1 MSPTPDLPHASN
13 LSSAALRSGRGA
25 IALHSTTPQQQALYD
40 RLQAFSL
47 DQPGAALSFSQRL
60 ARDNCWSLNYTQR
73 VIEEYKK
80 FAFLAVCA
88 GHPVTPSDQVDQ
100 AWHQHLT
107 YSRSYWEVFCPQVLQ
122 TPLHHEPTQG
132 GQTEHHKFNDWYR
145 KTLQSYEAWFGEA
158 PPPDIWP
165 DPSLRFGRDLQFRR
179 VNVQQHWVL
188 PRPDWAGR
196 WAAIWQSGWRSGWQF
211 VQQSP
216 VVLGGLVVLAL
227 SLTSCAAIAP
237 IPNPLDLR
245 GPEFLQFYLFVL
257 GSTLLVAW
265 ALRRWLRQPG
275 TVEGQSLPPLDPY
288 EVAYL
293 VGGAD
298 RAIDTAI
305 VSMARLQPPA
315 IVAQEGFLVPLVVP
329 EPSQHPLE
337 RAILESM
344 NGSKATVQS
353 LRRDTARATE
363 TLRSRLQ
370 ALGLALS
377 PAQAA
382 KARLYPA
389 LLLLLPLLLG
399 IAKVLV
405 GLSRGRPV
413 GFLLMMIV
421 VWLVVIAIFQLPP
434 LSSRYG
440 ERALQQIRA
449 THQSAMTLR
458 TRDLSAVQQTQLLF
472 LIALS
477 GTTALRGKEFA
488 SLRAALSPVSSTG
501 SGSGYSSSWGSDG
514 WSGDGGGGDG
524 GGGGCGGCGG

>member
-1 MSPTPDLPHASN
+1 MSPTPDLPHASS

-60 ARDNCWSLNYTQR
+60 ARDNRWSLDYAQR

-158 PPPDIWP
+158 PPADIWP
-165 DPSLRFGRDLQFRR
+165 EPSLRFGRDLQFRR
-179 VNVQQHWVL
+179 INMQQHWVL
-188 PRPDWAGR
+188 PRPDWVGQWRAFWR
-196 WAAIWQSGWRSGWQF
+196 AIRL
-211 VQQSP
+211 SP
-216 VVLGGLVVLAL
+216 ASLGGLVVLAFGV
-227 SLTSCAAIAP
+227 TSCTAIAP
-237 IPNPLDLR
+237 FPNPLDLR
-245 GPEFLQFYLFVL
+245 GPEFLQFYLFTL
-257 GSTLLVAW
+257 SSTLLVAW
-265 ALRRWLRQPG
+265 ALRQWLRQPSNR
-275 TVEGQSLPPLDPY
+275 TETSLPKLDPY

-293 VGGAD
+293 VNGANQV
-298 RAIDTAI
+298 IDTAI
-305 VSMARLQPPA
+305 VNMARSQPPA
-315 IVAQEGFLVPLVVP
+315 IEVQEKFLVPLVAP
-329 EPSQHPLE
+329 ESLQHSLE

-344 NGSKATVQS
+344 HGSKATVDS
-353 LRRDTARATE
+353 IRRHTVTVRAVE

-370 ALGLALS
+370 ELGLALS
-377 PAQAA
+377 SAQAA
-382 KARLYPA
+382 KARLYPT

-421 VWLVVIAIFQLPP
+421 VWLAVIAIFQLPP

-440 ERALQQIRA
+440 DRALQQIRA

-458 TRDLSAVQQTQLLF
+458 TRDLSAMQQTQLLF
-472 LIALS
+472 LIALA

-488 SLRAALSPVSSTG
+488 SLRAALSPVSRTG

-514 WSGDGGGGDG
+514 WSG
-524 GGGGCGGCGG
+524 